1 MEKFENTFFVMVPIR
16 WTDGTEN
23 RFKVEMG
30 FDGEL
35 TKESI
40 TDMKQ
45 KARAYVLGRG
55 QTLAETSYNPI
66 QIYRKTGKGKGK

>member
-1 MEKFENTFFVMVPIR
+1 MRTFENTFSVMVPIQ
-16 WTDGTEN
+16 WTNGSTN
-23 RFKVEMG
+23 RFTVEMG

-35 TKESI
+35 TKEAI
-40 TDMKQ
+40 ADMKQ
-45 KARAYVLGRG
+45 KAREYVLGKG

>member
-1 MEKFENTFFVMVPIR
+1 MRTFENTFSVMVPIR
-16 WTDGTEN
+16 WTNGTEN
-23 RFKVEMG
+23 RFKVDMG

-35 TKESI
+35 TKEAI
-40 TDMKQ
+40 ADMKQ
-45 KARAYVLGRG
+45 KARDYVLSKG